1 VLEDDD
7 EANFVNQVCEL
18 FRIIDF
24 NQDKFVEWKEIAK
37 HIIDVA
43 KAPKIE

>member
-1 VLEDDD
+1 MLEDED
-7 EANFVNQVCEL
+7 ESNFVNQVCEL

-24 NQDKFVEWKEIAK
+24 NQDKLVEWKEIAK

-43 KAPKIE
+43 KAPKVD